1 MYQTYGTG
9 DYPLKEETKD
19 AFFTGH
25 YGRRDI
31 AQRIKTTDS
40 VNHLEPKA
48 IERIDSERERLLF
61 GLHPMSFYDGWLKWW
76 NLKINELILK
86 I

>member
-1 MYQTYGTG
+1 MAQEITHSKRKQRT
-9 DYPLKEETKD
+9 L
-19 AFFTGH
+19 FLQVH

-61 GLHPMSFYDGWLKWW
+61 GLHPMSFYDG
-76 NLKINELILK
+76 
-86 I
+86 